1 MVQDRG
7 FYFFQHTLETADS
20 RVRFSLFAILDS
32 PPGRLK
38 VFLLNYPLIEGNFN
52 LKLS

>member
-7 FYFFQHTLETADS
+7 FYFFQHTLETTDP
-20 RVRFSLFAILDS
+20 RVRFSLVAILDS
-32 PPGRLK
+32 PRARLK
-38 VFLLNYPLIEGNFN
+38 VFLLNYPLIEGNFS

>member
-20 RVRFSLFAILDS
+20 RVRFSFVIMDS

-38 VFLLNYPLIEGNFN
+38 VFSLNYPLIEGNFN